1 MNEPDVSIVVPTYKE
16 AENLRPLV
24 EGVMAAMHASP
35 WSAEMIIVD
44 DDSGDG
50 SAELIGQLAQRHPVR
65 IVVRTQD
72 RGLSSAVI
80 RGFREAAGRILVC
93 MDADLSHPPG
103 ALPELI
109 RPVAEGRADF
119 CLGSRYVPGGST
131 SSDWG
136 LFRWL
141 NSWVARL
148 LARPLTNVRDPMA
161 GLFCLRRESF
171 EQADTLN
178 PIGYKIGLELII
190 KARCRRVREIPIAFV
205 DRAAGR
211 SKLTLSEQWRYLVH
225 LKRLYLYRWPI
236 GARLAPALAVLLIA
250 AAIVSLWAM

>member
-24 EGVMAAMHASP
+24 EGVMAAMNASP

-44 DDSGDG
+44 DDSRDG
-50 SAELIGQLAQRHPVR
+50 SAEAVGQLAEHHPVR
-65 IVVRTQD
+65 IVVRTQE

-80 RGFREAAGRILVC
+80 RGFREAAGHILVC

-103 ALPELI
+103 ALPDLI
-109 RPVAEGRADF
+109 RPVADGEADF
-119 CLGSRYVPGGST
+119 SLGSRYVPGGST

-141 NSWVARL
+141 NSWVART
-148 LARPLTNVRDPMA
+148 LARPLTNVSDPMA
-161 GLFCLRRESF
+161 GFFCLRRESF
-171 EQADTLN
+171 EQADALN

-190 KARCRRVREIPIAFV
+190 KARCRRVREVPIAFV
-205 DRAAGR
+205 DRAAGQ

-225 LKRLYLYRWPI
+225 LKRLYLHRWPI
-236 GARLAPALAVLLIA
+236 GARLAPVLAVLLIVA
-250 AAIVSLWAM
+250 ASVGLRAL

>member
-1 MNEPDVSIVVPTYKE
+1 MNGPDVSIVVPTYKE

-24 EGVMAAMHASP
+24 EGVMAAMAASP

-44 DDSGDG
+44 DHSGDG
-50 SAELIGQLAQRHPVR
+50 SVEVIEQLAERHPVR
-65 IVVRTQD
+65 IVVRTEE

-80 RGFREAAGRILVC
+80 RGFQEAAGQMLVC
-93 MDADLSHPPG
+93 MDADLSHPPA
-103 ALPELI
+103 ALPDLI
-109 RPVAEGRADF
+109 RPVAEGQADF
-119 CLGSRYVPGGST
+119 SLGSRYVPGGST

-148 LARPLTNVRDPMA
+148 LARPLTGVRDPMA
-161 GLFCLRRESF
+161 GFFSLRRETF
-171 EQADTLN
+171 EQADALN

-190 KARCRRVREIPIAFV
+190 KARCRRVREVPIAFV

-211 SKLTLSEQWRYLVH
+211 SKLTLGEQWRYLVH

-236 GARLAPALAVLLIA
+236 GARLAPVVAVLLIA
-250 AAIVSLWAM
+250 AAIVALWAL